1 MTLTMTEGNIT
12 FEKSCGAVVLR
23 RDASSGEFYILMIR
37 HRPGGYRSF
46 PKGHV
51 ERGETERETAIR
63 EVMEETSVAISIVP
77 DFRHVVYYTPAPA
90 VEKEVVY
97 FLGRTEQVYVHP
109 RRGEIA
115 QVEWIPL
122 ARAEQYLT
130 HDNDKKV
137 LDAARQKLKTI
148 AKEGW

>member
-1 MTLTMTEGNIT
+1 MT
-12 FEKSCGAVVLR
+12 FEKSCGALVIR
-23 RDASSGEFYILMIR
+23 HDAASGNDYILMIR

-51 ERGETERETAIR
+51 EAGETERETAMR
-63 EVMEETSVAISIVP
+63 EVMEETSVRISIVP
-77 DFRHVVYYTPAPA
+77 DFRHVVCYTPAPA

-97 FLGRTEQVYVHP
+97 FLARTEQVEAKP

-122 ARAEQYLT
+122 QQAERCLT
-130 HDNDKKV
+130 HDNDKCV
-137 LDAARQKLKTI
+137 LKAALGKLSVL
-148 AKEGW
+148 ANS

>member
-1 MTLTMTEGNIT
+1 MTMVTENNVT
-12 FEKSCGAVVLR
+12 FEKSCGALVFR
-23 RDASSGEFYILMIR
+23 RDNRTGEYYILMIR

-63 EVMEETSVAISIVP
+63 EVMEETSVPISIVP
-77 DFRHVVYYTPAPA
+77 DFRHVVCYAPAPG

-97 FLGRTEQVYVHP
+97 FMGRTEQVYIHP

-115 QVEWIPL
+115 QVEWVPL
-122 ARAEQYLT
+122 YRAEQYLT
-130 HDNDKKV
+130 HGNDKKV
-137 LDAARQKLKTI
+137 FRAALGKLENLSKQ
-148 AKEGW
+148 

>member
-1 MTLTMTEGNIT
+1 MANGPIEK
-12 FEKSCGAVVLR
+12 FEKSCGALVIR
-23 RDASSGEFYILMIR
+23 HDAQTGLDYILMIR

-51 ERGETERETAIR
+51 EPGETERETAVR
-63 EVMEETSVAISIVP
+63 EVLEETSVRISLIP
-77 DFRHVVYYTPAPA
+77 DFRHVVCYAPAPG

-97 FLGRTEQVYVHP
+97 FLARSEQTDVRP

-115 QVEWIPL
+115 QVEWLPL
-122 ARAEQYLT
+122 DGAQRYLT

-137 LDAARQKLKTI
+137 LHAALEKLNLI
-148 AKEGW
+148 S

>member
-1 MTLTMTEGNIT
+1 MTYDK
-12 FEKSCGAVVLR
+12 FEKSCGALVIR
-23 RDASSGEFYILMIR
+23 HDEERSEDYILMIR

-51 ERGETERETAIR
+51 EPGETERETAMR
-63 EVMEETSVAISIVP
+63 EVMEETSVRITLIP
-77 DFRHVVYYTPAPA
+77 DFRHVVCYTPAPA

-97 FLGRTEQVYVHP
+97 FLARTEQVDIRP

-122 ARAEQYLT
+122 LQAERYLT
-130 HDNDKKV
+130 HENDKRV
-137 LDAARQKLKTI
+137 LNAARNKLN
-148 AKEGW
+148 ALAGN

>member
-1 MTLTMTEGNIT
+1 MVY
-12 FEKSCGAVVLR
+12 EKSCGALVIR
-23 RDASSGEFYILMIR
+23 QDSESARMYILMIR

-51 ERGETERETAIR
+51 EAGETERQTAVREVREETAA
-63 EVMEETSVAISIVP
+63 EISIIP
-77 DFRHVVYYTPAPA
+77 DFRHVVCYTPAPA

-97 FLGRTEQVYVHP
+97 FLARTEQVDIRP

-122 ARAEQYLT
+122 LQAERYLT
-130 HDNDKKV
+130 HENDKRV
-137 LDAARQKLKTI
+137 LNAARNKLN
-148 AKEGW
+148 ALAGN

>member
-1 MTLTMTEGNIT
+1 VT
-12 FEKSCGAVVLR
+12 FEKSCGALVIR
-23 RDASSGEFYILMIR
+23 HDAQTGNDYILMIR

-51 ERGETERETAIR
+51 EPGETERETAMR
-63 EVMEETSVAISIVP
+63 EVMEETSVRITLIP
-77 DFRHVVYYTPAPA
+77 DFRHVVCYTPAPA

-97 FLGRTEQVYVHP
+97 FLARTEQVDIRP

-122 ARAEQYLT
+122 LQAERYLT
-130 HDNDKKV
+130 HENDKRV
-137 LDAARQKLKTI
+137 LNAARDKLN
-148 AKEGW
+148 ALAGN

>member
-1 MTLTMTEGNIT
+1 MTVTENHTT
-12 FEKSCGAVVLR
+12 FEKSCGAIVLR
-23 RDASSGEFYILMIR
+23 RDTASGEFYILMIR

-63 EVMEETSVAISIVP
+63 EVMEETSVSISIVP

-115 QVEWIPL
+115 HVEWVPL
-122 ARAEQYLT
+122 RYADEYLT

-137 LDAARQKLKTI
+137 LSAARRRLQALME
-148 AKEGW
+148 EGW

>member
-1 MTLTMTEGNIT
+1 MIVTDDSTT
-12 FEKSCGAVVLR
+12 FEKSCGALVLR
-23 RDASSGEFYILMIR
+23 RDASNNEFYILMIR

-63 EVMEETSVAISIVP
+63 EVLEETSVSISILP

-97 FLGRTEQVYVHP
+97 FLGRTEQIYVHP

-115 QVEWIPL
+115 LVEWVPL
-122 ARAEQYLT
+122 DRAEYYLT

-137 LDAARQKLKTI
+137 LEAARLKLQTI
-148 AKEGW
+148 IKEGW

>member
-1 MTLTMTEGNIT
+1 MVIER
-12 FEKSCGAVVLR
+12 FEKSCGALVLR
-23 RDASSGEFYILMIR
+23 RDSYTNAYYVLMIR

-51 ERGETERETAIR
+51 EPGETERETAIR
-63 EVMEETSVAISIVP
+63 EVFEETAARISIVP
-77 DFRHVVYYTPAPA
+77 DFRQVVCYTPSPA

-97 FLGRTEQVYVHP
+97 FLGRTDQIVIHP

-115 QVEWIPL
+115 QVEWVPL
-122 ARAEQYLT
+122 ARAEQCLT

-137 LDAARQKLKTI
+137 LHAAMEKIKALTE
-148 AKEGW
+148 EGQYL

>member
-1 MTLTMTEGNIT
+1 VT
-12 FEKSCGAVVLR
+12 FEKSCGALVIR
-23 RDASSGEFYILMIR
+23 HDAQTGNDYILMIR

-51 ERGETERETAIR
+51 EPGETERETAMR
-63 EVMEETSVAISIVP
+63 EVMEETSVRITLIP
-77 DFRHVVYYTPAPA
+77 DFRHVVCYTPAPA

-97 FLGRTEQVYVHP
+97 FLARTEQIDIRP

-122 ARAEQYLT
+122 LQAERYLT
-130 HDNDKKV
+130 HENDKRV
-137 LDAARQKLKTI
+137 LNAARDKLN
-148 AKEGW
+148 ALSGN

>member
-1 MTLTMTEGNIT
+1 MTVTGANIT
-12 FEKSCGAVVLR
+12 FEKSCGALVLR
-23 RDASSGEFYILMIR
+23 RDAQSGEFYILMIR

-51 ERGETERETAIR
+51 ERGETERETAVR
-63 EVMEETSVAISIVP
+63 EVMEETSVSISIVP
-77 DFRHVVYYTPAPA
+77 DFRHVVYYTPTPG

-97 FLGRTEQVYVHP
+97 FLGRTEQVHVRP

-115 QVEWIPL
+115 QVEWVPL
-122 ARAEQYLT
+122 ARAEHYLT

-137 LDAARQKLKTI
+137 LAAARHKLETI
-148 AKEGW
+148 LKKAW

>member
-1 MTLTMTEGNIT
+1 MTY
-12 FEKSCGAVVLR
+12 EKSCGALVLR
-23 RDASSGEFYILMIR
+23 RDRETGILYVLMIR

-51 ERGETERETAIR
+51 EAGETERETAIR
-63 EVMEETSVAISIVP
+63 EVQEETAAEVSILP
-77 DFRHVVYYTPAPA
+77 DFRQVVYYTPAPA

-97 FLGRTEQVYVHP
+97 FVATTDKAAIRP

-122 ARAEQYLT
+122 YKAEQYLT
-130 HDNDKKV
+130 HENDKNV
-137 LDAARQKLKTI
+137 LRAAQNKLKI
-148 AKEGW
+148 SPKGWEALS

>member
-1 MTLTMTEGNIT
+1 MT
-12 FEKSCGAVVLR
+12 FEKSCGALVIR
-23 RDASSGEFYILMIR
+23 HDAQTGNDYILMIR

-51 ERGETERETAIR
+51 EPGETERETAMR
-63 EVMEETSVAISIVP
+63 EVMEETSVRITLIP
-77 DFRHVVYYTPAPA
+77 DFRHVVCYTPAPA

-97 FLGRTEQVYVHP
+97 FLARTEQIDIRP

-122 ARAEQYLT
+122 LQAERYLT
-130 HDNDKKV
+130 HENDKRV
-137 LDAARQKLKTI
+137 LNAARNKLN
-148 AKEGW
+148 ALSGN

>member
-1 MTLTMTEGNIT
+1 MT
-12 FEKSCGAVVLR
+12 FEKSCGALVIR
-23 RDASSGEFYILMIR
+23 HDAQTGNDYILMIR

-51 ERGETERETAIR
+51 EPGETERETAMR
-63 EVMEETSVAISIVP
+63 EVMEETSVRITLIP
-77 DFRHVVYYTPAPA
+77 DFRHVVCYTPAPA

-97 FLGRTEQVYVHP
+97 FLARTEQIDIRP

-122 ARAEQYLT
+122 LQAERYLT
-130 HDNDKKV
+130 HENDKRV
-137 LDAARQKLKTI
+137 LNAARNKLN
-148 AKEGW
+148 ALAGN